1 MVKTLTVSVNDIEQL
16 LNDLFTLLEYC
27 LVDPDVIEQMFK
39 QVRCTLN
46 ECYFISLN
54 YYILQ
59 IFYFINGIMLNYLL
73 FRKDLCHWTSGMQ
86 IRYY

>member
-1 MVKTLTVSVNDIEQL
+1 MVKTLTVTVSDIEQL

-46 ECYFISLN
+46 ECYFT
-54 YYILQ
+54 
-59 IFYFINGIMLNYLL
+59 L
-73 FRKDLCHWTSGMQ
+73 FH
-86 IRYY
+86 

>member
-1 MVKTLTVSVNDIEQL
+1 MEHQSIPGLTNTRPIGWGRTLLGMVKTLTVSVDDIEQL
-16 LNDLFTLLEYC
+16 LDDLFTLLEYC

-54 YYILQ
+54 YYVL
-59 IFYFINGIMLNYLL
+59 
-73 FRKDLCHWTSGMQ
+73 
-86 IRYY
+86 